1 MATRCWLRYY
11 NEGIGKPET
20 LTVNLTGFRSRR
32 INDKDRLIYK
42 IDEENVYILD
52 CSNHYADKDS
62 AILKQEMNLPGLLQ
76 WKSQRLYSV
85 ICWQPQLLFLFH
97 RRLYVASR

>member
-1 MATRCWLRYY
+1 MGTGCWLRYY

-20 LTVNLTGFRSRR
+20 LTVNLTGFRNRR

-42 IDEENVYILD
+42 IDEENVYILA

-76 WKSQRLYSV
+76 WKANGCILYL
-85 ICWQPQLLFLFH
+85 PAATAL
-97 RRLYVASR
+97 ASILSSPL